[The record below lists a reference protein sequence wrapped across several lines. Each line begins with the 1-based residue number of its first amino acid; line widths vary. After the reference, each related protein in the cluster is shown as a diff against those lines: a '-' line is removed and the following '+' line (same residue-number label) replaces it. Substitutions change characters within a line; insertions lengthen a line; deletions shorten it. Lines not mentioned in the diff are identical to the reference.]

1 MFSKPSLLKRSI
13 TAKIFGLA
21 FGLFCIYLINWLNLN
36 VSFVVQFGLILW
48 CITLGGLVA
57 LIGVINYLPQLKA
70 SLPSWFSGGFICGWM
85 NLLLWLIGGDSLT
98 SIGQGIFPTLG
109 SLLLGVGFVVIGFA
123 FGVVAGFFATL
134 IGGEGAGVARDYTAD
149 K

>member
-1 MFSKPSLLKRSI
+1 MFSKPSLIRRGI
-13 TAKIFGLA
+13 TAKLFGLA
-21 FGLFCIYLINWLNLN
+21 FGLLCLYFIALLNLN

-57 LIGVINYLPQLKA
+57 LIGVINYLPLLK
-70 SLPSWFSGGFICGWM
+70 SIMPGWFSGGFICGWM

-98 SIGQGIFPTLG
+98 LIGQGFFPTLG
-109 SLLLGVGFVVIGFA
+109 SLILGIGFVAIGVGFGI
-123 FGVVAGFFATL
+123 VAGFFAKL
-134 IGGEGAGVARDYTAD
+134 MGGEGPDVARDYTES